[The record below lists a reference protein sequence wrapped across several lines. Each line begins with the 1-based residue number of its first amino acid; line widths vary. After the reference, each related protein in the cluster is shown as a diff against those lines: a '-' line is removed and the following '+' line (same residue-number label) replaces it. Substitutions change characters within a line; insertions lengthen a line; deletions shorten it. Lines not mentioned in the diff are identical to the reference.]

1 VATIL
6 IKVARVAK
14 ESIYMTVEVKTRL
27 RQIREGLSN
36 PKVSQEAIARQ
47 AGLSLQ
53 WYRQLENGLA
63 PNTSWTSANAI
74 LQAFNAERQRRNQGT
89 VALDQLELNIV

>member
-1 VATIL
+1 MI
-6 IKVARVAK
+6 
-14 ESIYMTVEVKTRL
+14 KTRL
-27 RQIREGLSN
+27 RQLREELCD

-63 PNTSWTSANAI
+63 PNTSWTSANSI
-74 LQAFNAERQRRNQGT
+74 LRAFNAEREQRKQEVLT
-89 VALDQLELNIV
+89 LDQLELKIV

>member
-1 VATIL
+1 ML
-6 IKVARVAK
+6 
-14 ESIYMTVEVKTRL
+14 MVKTRL
-27 RQIREGLSN
+27 RQFREELAN

-63 PNTSWTSANAI
+63 HNTSFTSANA
-74 LQAFNAERQRRNQGT
+74 LLRAFNAERQRRNQEVIT
-89 VALDQLELNIV
+89 LDQLELNIV

>member
-1 VATIL
+1 MLMV
-6 IKVARVAK
+6 R
-14 ESIYMTVEVKTRL
+14 TRL
-27 RQIREGLSN
+27 RQFREELVN

-63 PNTSWTSANAI
+63 PNTSFTSAKA
-74 LQAFNAERQRRNQGT
+74 LLRAFNTERQSRGREAIT
-89 VALDQLELNIV
+89 LDQLELNIV

>member
-1 VATIL
+1 MAVD
-6 IKVARVAK
+6 
-14 ESIYMTVEVKTRL
+14 VKTRL
-27 RQIREGLSN
+27 RQFREELAN

-63 PNTSWTSANAI
+63 PNTSWSSANA
-74 LQAFNAERQRRNQGT
+74 LLRAFNAERQSRGQD
-89 VALDQLELNIV
+89 ALTLEQLELNIV